1 MTKLPNEFNGYIN
14 VDDDTFTYSVSNYIV
29 SLLPAESNPVKIEE
43 IFNRIRSRN
52 IELTEYLFGNSG
64 GYLIAMMRNDKFY
77 HSIFGLDKCVRFA
90 TPIIVQSAG
99 NIGGFFKQ
107 ITNRWDEFHA
117 ITFYGGNINSIF
129 MPQMAIDSAAT
140 QNVLNLEGVREIKT
154 RPWKDYTYSIDLI
167 IDHEKVN
174 LTISVGQ
181 AGDKDNNDYL
191 KSYSLGELNSFM
203 RFSFENAQGFEKIG
217 EYYRIAKSLIAILT
231 KQKNIFFE
239 TYLSQRGSDNKF
251 FKTAYCKFADPYDNY
266 SSKKYGN
273 VISVLHIFDYI
284 RLKSYKLVNKI
295 TGIHVL

>member
-231 KQKNIFFE
+231 KQKTFS
-239 TYLSQRGSDNKF
+239 LK
-251 FKTAYCKFADPYDNY
+251 
-266 SSKKYGN
+266 
-273 VISVLHIFDYI
+273 HI
-284 RLKSYKLVNKI
+284 
-295 TGIHVL
+295 

>member
-117 ITFYGGNINSIF
+117 ITFYGGNINSI
-129 MPQMAIDSAAT
+129 
-140 QNVLNLEGVREIKT
+140 
-154 RPWKDYTYSIDLI
+154 
-167 IDHEKVN
+167 
-174 LTISVGQ
+174 
-181 AGDKDNNDYL
+181 
-191 KSYSLGELNSFM
+191 
-203 RFSFENAQGFEKIG
+203 
-217 EYYRIAKSLIAILT
+217 
-231 KQKNIFFE
+231 
-239 TYLSQRGSDNKF
+239 
-251 FKTAYCKFADPYDNY
+251 
-266 SSKKYGN
+266 
-273 VISVLHIFDYI
+273 
-284 RLKSYKLVNKI
+284 
-295 TGIHVL
+295 